1 MSVIKKTVTGD
12 NFYQK
17 FGTGADETA
26 VSNLQ
31 MYQRFIGSDGEGNV
45 TFKMNSPYS
54 QGTNTLQVFVNGQK
68 VEMNAIAALPNQ
80 YKEVDSLTIEF
91 GSALENSDVLE
102 CMILGVYGFNEG
114 DFDSWFKD
122 HEFLPIEWAT
132 DGAVAPDTADFVTVG
147 DTRLVA
153 RKFAGDA
160 DNDVVFMWRASKRI
174 MPTTTIKFRVV
185 FLVTEATAPDVEGV
199 VFELEA
205 ADNLADG
212 VNINE
217 NWGDTETSEKLSMAA
232 ATYDQYSIAYSEWSA
247 DISISDLTANNMM
260 LLKMAR
266 LASSDPSDNY
276 AQPVGVVALEIQW

>member
-1 MSVIKKTVTGD
+1 MSVIKKTATGD

-31 MYQRFIGSDGEGNV
+31 MYQRFVGSDGVGNI
-45 TFKMNSPYS
+45 TFKLNSPYS

-68 VEMNAIAALPNQ
+68 VEMNAIATLPNQ

-91 GSALENSDVLE
+91 GAALENGDVLE
-102 CMILGVYGFNEG
+102 CVIFGVYGFNEG

-132 DGAVAPDTADFVTVG
+132 DGAVAPDTADFVIVG
-147 DTRLVA
+147 NTRLVA
-153 RKFAGDA
+153 RKFAGTV

-185 FLVTEATAPDVEGV
+185 FLITESTAPDVEGV

-247 DISISDLTANNMM
+247 DISISDLTANDIM
-260 LLKMAR
+260 LLKMSR

-276 AQPVGVVALEIQW
+276 AQKVGVVALEIQW